1 MDAAAIAVMRYLYRS
16 K

>member
-1 MDAAAIAVMRYLYRS
+1 MDAAAIADMRYLYRS